1 MEQTATSSNNSSFED
16 LTKDNDIED
25 LNKDEN
31 FMDILGNN
39 QLTKKVL
46 IKGTPDTRPERLYI
60 CKINLIGTLES
71 TGEVVEKYDDFIFQ
85 LSDQEIVQGL
95 DMAIALMDVGEKA
108 EIKCAARFAYGSIGL
123 QSKNIPP
130 DATIIYTIELVSAHE
145 ESDLEKKSYESR
157 KEIGNK
163 KRERGNYFFERQ
175 EYNSAIQLYRRALE
189 YLDESEGGI
198 KYPTT
203 DDDMEPTN
211 AQLQE
216 LLEDRIKVYNNL
228 AQAQMKI
235 QAYDTALKSI
245 DTVLQCQPNNVKALF
260 RKGKILEAKADV
272 AGAIPLLRK
281 ACSIDPDNKS
291 IQNELSRLI
300 LKSKREARNEKDLYQ
315 KMFQSAQKLET
326 KTQHSSSSSGAPTN
340 NANSGNRLKLWSY
353 TLGSI
358 LVSVAAMAIYRYK
371 YGA

>member
-1 MEQTATSSNNSSFED
+1 LISS
-16 LTKDNDIED
+16 LVI
-25 LNKDEN
+25 
-31 FMDILGNN
+31 
-39 QLTKKVL
+39 
-46 IKGTPDTRPERLYI
+46 
-60 CKINLIGTLES
+60 
-71 TGEVVEKYDDFIFQ
+71 
-85 LSDQEIVQGL
+85 GL

-108 EIKCAARFAYGSIGL
+108 EIRCAARFAYGTLG
-123 QSKNIPP
+123 SKNVPA
-130 DATIIYTIELVSAHE
+130 DAAIIYTIELVSAHE
-145 ESDLEKKSYESR
+145 ETELEKKSFAAR

-163 KRERGNYFFERQ
+163 KRERGNYYFERQ

-198 KYPTT
+198 KYPTS
-203 DDDMEPTN
+203 DEEEPSN

-281 ACSIDPDNKS
+281 AATLDPENKS
-291 IQNELSRLI
+291 VQMELSKLI

-315 KMFQSAQKLET
+315 KMLGQAQKLESKAQSKST
-326 KTQHSSSSSGAPTN
+326 SS
-340 NANSGNRLKLWSY
+340 NSAVTSEAGNRLKLWTY

-358 LVSVAAMAIYRYK
+358 LVSVAAVAVYRYK
-371 YGA
+371 YGV

>member
-1 MEQTATSSNNSSFED
+1 M
-16 LTKDNDIED
+16 
-25 LNKDEN
+25 
-31 FMDILGNN
+31 
-39 QLTKKVL
+39 
-46 IKGTPDTRPERLYI
+46 
-60 CKINLIGTLES
+60 
-71 TGEVVEKYDDFIFQ
+71 
-85 LSDQEIVQGL
+85 
-95 DMAIALMDVGEKA
+95 
-108 EIKCAARFAYGSIGL
+108 
-123 QSKNIPP
+123 
-130 DATIIYTIELVSAHE
+130 
-145 ESDLEKKSYESR
+145 EKKSYESR

-163 KRERGNYFFERQ
+163 KRERGNYYFERQ

-198 KYPTT
+198 KYPTGEEET
-203 DDDMEPTN
+203 EPTN
-211 AQLQE
+211 AQLQD

-235 QAYDTALKSI
+235 QAYETALKSI

-281 ACSIDPDNKS
+281 AATLDPENKS

-315 KMFQSAQKLET
+315 KMLGQAQKLET
-326 KTQHSSSSSGAPTN
+326 KAQAKSSNSSSTVGGQETDT
-340 NANSGNRLKLWSY
+340 NRLKLWSY

-358 LVSVAAMAIYRYK
+358 LISVAAVAVYRYR
-371 YGA
+371 YGV

>member
-1 MEQTATSSNNSSFED
+1 M
-16 LTKDNDIED
+16 
-25 LNKDEN
+25 
-31 FMDILGNN
+31 
-39 QLTKKVL
+39 V
-46 IKGTPDTRPERLYI
+46 KGTPDTRPERLYV
-60 CKINLIGTLES
+60 CKINLVGKIENS
-71 TGEVVEKYDDFIFQ
+71 DEVVEQVEDFVFQ
-85 LSDQEIVQGL
+85 LSDLEVVQGL
-95 DMAIALMDVGEKA
+95 DMAVALMDVGEKS
-108 EIKCAARFAYGSIGL
+108 EIKCNARFAYGSLGL
-123 QSKNIPP
+123 ASKNIPP
-130 DATIIYTIELVSAHE
+130 DATIIYTIELISAHE
-145 ESDLEKKSYESR
+145 ESNLEKKSYESR

-198 KYPTT
+198 KYPTNNS
-203 DDDMEPTN
+203 DDNEITN
-211 AQLQE
+211 AQLQD

-228 AQAQMKI
+228 AQTQMKI
-235 QAYDTALKSI
+235 QQNDAALKSI

-272 AGAIPLLRK
+272 SGAIPLLRK
-281 ACSIDPDNKS
+281 AALLDPDNKS

-315 KMFQSAQKLET
+315 KMLGQAQKLET
-326 KTQHSSSSSGAPTN
+326 KAQHKKSTN
-340 NANSGNRLKLWSY
+340 VANPDSNNNRLKLWSY

-358 LVSVAAMAIYRYK
+358 LVSVAAIAIYRYK